1 VRYTTR
7 PPRTFLI
14 FLPIPA
20 FRPSTQITPTGAAST
35 TVAAMRSCVA
45 RIRFAFAND
54 HHGAVVNPSTSY
66 RLDLGTRSMGR
77 CARVPFAVPHSLDGC
92 LWVAHGFRGIDAR
105 GGERDSG
112 AVGAADPARSRIE
125 RADDAAMG

>member
-1 VRYTTR
+1 MRYTTR

-20 FRPSTQITPTGAAST
+20 FPPFTQIAPAGAGNA
-35 TVAAMRSCVA
+35 TVAVMRSCVA

-54 HHGAVVNPSTSY
+54 HHGVVVNPSTSY
-66 RLDLGTRSMGR
+66 RLDLGTRAVGR

-92 LWVAHGFRGIDAR
+92 MWLAHGFRGIDAR

-112 AVGAADPARSRIE
+112 AVGAADAARRRIE